1 MYDSYEYMNKYGN
14 KKGYKYILI
23 FFVIVILL
31 LLFFLFFKNRDLTIT
46 YKLITNNPI
55 NTDLTIYYNVEGKY
69 FDKIMLPD
77 GNISNSNNGTFTI
90 SENGTYK
97 LKAYN
102 SSNKLFEEEF
112 VVNNIDKEIPM
123 GTCEATLTN
132 VDTKIVVDA
141 KDNNGIT
148 KYEYIDDE
156 KKLGVSLKNEY
167 TNNGKTSTNII
178 VKIYDAAGNSNELK
192 CNIINNAYFEPIL
205 PNTNENIVY
214 KGETDTLKFYIT
226 SKSGYYLTRI
236 WALDPYTQL
245 NKAASPEYGTRMYT
259 PRSLLEKTMVSNNL
273 QDKMVIGFNTSG
285 FYLKDTYDASSVT
298 AYPAYDKTSVGT
310 IVINNGQVI
319 RNVYNHAI
327 KQWYLTGITKDNKM
341 VIFEDNKAK
350 TADEITEKQKW
361 AQTVIDSGIR
371 NTFNFAGPVILNGKR
386 LQSFS
391 PSMPYTDNNSEIGLQ
406 LICQI
411 NDNNFALF
419 TASKAKRNT
428 AINVF
433 ESIGCQ
439 TATNLDGGGS
449 IALLYKERNSS
460 TFQGVIGG
468 ARQMPEVGYFTE

>member
-1 MYDSYEYMNKYGN
+1 MYDSNEYMNKYEN
-14 KKGYKYILI
+14 KYKYKYI
-23 FFVIVILL
+23 VVTIVIAI
-31 LLFFLFFKNRDLTIT
+31 LLFLLYRIFINKNLTIT
-46 YKLITNNPI
+46 YKLITNNPVNI
-55 NTDLTIYYNVEGKY
+55 DLTAYYEVEGKY
-69 FDKIMLPD
+69 FDKIILPD
-77 GNISNSNNGTFTI
+77 GSSSKLNKGTFTV

-97 LKAYN
+97 LVAYN
-102 SSNKLFEEEF
+102 SSNKIFEQEF
-112 VVNNIDKEIPM
+112 TVNNIDKEVPVGI
-123 GTCEATLTN
+123 CEATLTN
-132 VDTKIVVDA
+132 IDTKIVVNA
-141 KDNNGIT
+141 TDNNIIT

-156 KKLGVSLKNEY
+156 KVMGVSLTNEY
-167 TNNGKTSTNII
+167 VNNNKTSTNII
-178 VKIYDAAGNSNELK
+178 VKVFDEAGNSNELK

-205 PNTNENIVY
+205 PDTNENVLY
-214 KGETDTLKFYIT
+214 KGETETLKFYIIN
-226 SKSGYYLTRI
+226 KSGYYLTRI

-245 NKAASPEYGTRMYT
+245 NKAASPEYGVKMYS
-259 PRSLLEKTMVSNNL
+259 PRNLLEKTVISDNL

-350 TADEITEKQKW
+350 TAEEISDKQKW
-361 AQTVIDSGIR
+361 SQTVLDSGIR
-371 NTFNFAGPVILNGKR
+371 NTFNFAGPVILNGQR
-386 LQSFS
+386 LTNFS
-391 PSMPYTDNNSEIGLQ
+391 PSMPYSDNNSEIGLQ

-439 TATNLDGGGS
+439 TATNFDGGGS
-449 IALLYKERNSS
+449 IALLYKERNST

-468 ARQMPEVGYFTE
+468 SRQMPEVGYFTE